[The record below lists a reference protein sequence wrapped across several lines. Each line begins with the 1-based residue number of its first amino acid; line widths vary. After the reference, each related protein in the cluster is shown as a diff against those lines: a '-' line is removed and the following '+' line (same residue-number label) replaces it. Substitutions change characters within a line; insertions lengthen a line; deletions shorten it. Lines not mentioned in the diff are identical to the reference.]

1 MKQTACKK
9 NRLTLKSEF
18 SLVRENGKKQIS
30 PSVIMLYL
38 GPETDG
44 DPAENDAKCGV
55 ICSRRFDK
63 RAVYRN
69 RARRLL
75 YEAFRSVNPDLL
87 PCRII
92 FIPRRHILQMKMPL
106 VAANM
111 RQLLQKARL
120 FKDDTR
126 K

>member
-18 SLVRENGKKQIS
+18 SRVREDGKKQVS
-30 PSVIMLYL
+30 SSAIMLYL
-38 GPETDG
+38 GPETIEDPDG
-44 DPAENDAKCGV
+44 TVKCGV

-75 YEAFRSVNPDLL
+75 YEAFRSVMQDLL

-92 FIPRRHILQMKMPL
+92 FIPRRAILQLKMQD

-111 RQLLQKARL
+111 RRLLQKADL
-120 FKDDTR
+120 LKESR

>member
-1 MKQTACKK
+1 MKQTTSKK

-18 SLVRENGKKQIS
+18 SRIREDGKKQVS

-38 GPETDG
+38 GPETL
-44 DPAENDAKCGV
+44 DPADTDAKCGV

-75 YEAFRSVNPDLL
+75 YEAFRTLMQDLL

-92 FIPRRHILQMKMPL
+92 FIPRRNILQLKMQD
-106 VAANM
+106 VAENM
-111 RQLLQKARL
+111 RRVLRRADLLNES
-120 FKDDTR
+120 R

>member
-18 SLVRENGKKQIS
+18 SRIREDGKKLVS
-30 PSVIMLYL
+30 SSAIMLYL
-38 GPETDG
+38 GPETIEDPDG
-44 DPAENDAKCGV
+44 TVKCGV

-75 YEAFRSVNPDLL
+75 YEAFRSVMQDLL

-92 FIPRRHILQMKMPL
+92 FIPRRAILQLKMQD

-111 RQLLQKARL
+111 RRLLQKADL
-120 FKDDTR
+120 LKESR